1 MLRQEGKGLHEAKRQ
16 PLTDR
21 LTWATLNPGILP
33 PLTYSWLAF
42 LPCYECSLPSPTH
55 LPLFSFLASLIVLSF
70 LDAHRQACLEKESSF
85 LLHQGNCSTSTIPI
99 GMIMH

>member
-21 LTWATLNPGILP
+21 LTWATFNPGIPP

-55 LPLFSFLASLIVLSF
+55 LPLFSFLASIIVLS
-70 LDAHRQACLEKESSF
+70 SF
-85 LLHQGNCSTSTIPI
+85 DRPPRTGKMEEL
-99 GMIMH
+99 